1 LIFAPQ
7 TPICGA
13 TNHHIPVEDMSDTPA
28 QANADLEAAADEL
41 LAKAEAD
48 TLLEP
53 AVDERDAEIAALKD
67 EVAAGK
73 DRLLRFAAES
83 ENTKKRLEREKAEA
97 TLYAASNFARD
108 LLSVADTLGRALAIV
123 SPEDR
128 LAMDDKTQRFLEGIE
143 LTERELLS
151 VFQRHN
157 IRRLETVGAKFDP
170 NFHQAMFEVPTSEKP
185 AGTVMQEVQSG
196 YAVGDRCLRPA
207 LVGVAK
213 AAS

>member
-1 LIFAPQ
+1 
-7 TPICGA
+7 
-13 TNHHIPVEDMSDTPA
+13 MSDNPA

-53 AVDERDAEIAALKD
+53 ELDPRDAEIAALKE

-108 LLSVADTLGRALAIV
+108 LLSVADTLSRALATFDNRDGI
-123 SPEDR
+123 
-128 LAMDDKTQRFLEGIE
+128 DDKTQKFIDGIE
-143 LTERELLS
+143 ITERELLS

-170 NFHQAMFEVPTSEKP
+170 NFHQAMFEVPTNEKP
-185 AGTVMQEVQSG
+185 PGTVMQEIQAG
-196 YAVGDRCLRPA
+196 YAVGERCLRPA

-213 AAS
+213 AAG